1 MTPVRDRVRVGVL
14 ISGRGSNLGALIA
27 AARQVGYPAEI
38 ALVVSNRADAAGL
51 AVAESAG
58 IATRVIEHRPF
69 GGEREAHERAVD
81 AALREAGVE
90 LVALA
95 GYLRVFTPW
104 FVQAWSRRMINI
116 HPSLLPAFPGLDTH
130 AQALRAGVAVH
141 GATVHWVSEDV
152 DGGEIIGQVEV
163 GIAPDDDAATLAA
176 RVLAAEHELYPACLA
191 KAARAVRAASGG

>member
-1 MTPVRDRVRVGVL
+1 MTPVRDRVRLGVL
-14 ISGRGSNLGALIA
+14 ISGRGSNLAALIA
-27 AARQVGYPAEI
+27 AARQAGYPAEI
-38 ALVVSNRADAAGL
+38 ALVVSNRVDAAGL
-51 AVAESAG
+51 AIAENAG

-104 FVQAWSRRMINI
+104 FVQAWAGRMINI

-130 AQALRAGVAVH
+130 ARALRARVAVH
-141 GATVHWVSEDV
+141 GATVHWVSENV